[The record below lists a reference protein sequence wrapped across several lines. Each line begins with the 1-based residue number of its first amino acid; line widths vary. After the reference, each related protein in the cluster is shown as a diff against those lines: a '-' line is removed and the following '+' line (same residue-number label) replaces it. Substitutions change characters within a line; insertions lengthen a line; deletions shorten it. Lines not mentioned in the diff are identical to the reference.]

1 MDYIVKKTGYI
12 AVKPSTT
19 VYKTKGDKVFIENP
33 DHAKFLLGAKVVK
46 SMNGAPENKMHNP
59 VENKSDEF
67 ATLSGDERFGDKAFA
82 RLKEE
87 IIDQDEISLDELKVK
102 YEEAFGKKPH
112 HNAGRKSLIEKIQAA
127 K

>member
-1 MDYIVKKTGYI
+1 MDYIVRKTGYV

-33 DHAKFLLGAKVVK
+33 EHAKFLLGAKVVK
-46 SMNGAPENKMHNP
+46 SLKSAPENKMHNP

-67 ATLSGDERFGDKAFA
+67 TTLSD
-82 RLKEE
+82 
-87 IIDQDEISLDELKVK
+87 DELRAK
-102 YEEAFGKKPH
+102 YKEVVGKKPH
-112 HNAGRKSLIEKIQAA
+112 HNSGRISMIEKIQAA